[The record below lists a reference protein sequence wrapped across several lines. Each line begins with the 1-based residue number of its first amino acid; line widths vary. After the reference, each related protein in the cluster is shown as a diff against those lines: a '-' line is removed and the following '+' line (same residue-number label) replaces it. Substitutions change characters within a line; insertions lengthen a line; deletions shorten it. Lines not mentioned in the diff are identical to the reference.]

1 MSGARELNTNLYQPS
16 RYYFTTDGFLSIFD
30 KLLESNAEETHPY
43 RKQNLI
49 VKLNYPKVKK
59 FNEIIINHLLDAV

>member
-43 RKQNLI
+43 RK
-49 VKLNYPKVKK
+49 
-59 FNEIIINHLLDAV
+59 